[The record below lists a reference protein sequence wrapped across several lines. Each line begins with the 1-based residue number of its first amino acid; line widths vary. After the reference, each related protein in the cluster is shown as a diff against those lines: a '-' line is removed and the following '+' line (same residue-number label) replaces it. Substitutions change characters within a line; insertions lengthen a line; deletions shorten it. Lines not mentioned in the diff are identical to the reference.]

1 MLAFHR
7 NEATK
12 ERLYGRRAILRLVR
26 PKTSDQLVYTLG
38 KSQIDDGRLGDQ
50 LHRKMQ
56 ALASLGSNGLQVR
69 LFLYRNCTGAET
81 RIPDGPCSTSRI

>member
-38 KSQIDDGRLGDQ
+38 KS
-50 LHRKMQ
+50 
-56 ALASLGSNGLQVR
+56 
-69 LFLYRNCTGAET
+69 
-81 RIPDGPCSTSRI
+81 